1 MEVVPAGMYSAVPT
15 AALWCLIFFKH
26 TCHCHLNLLM
36 TLTQPDGVGGGRLL
50 QPCSVVGREEQTQ
63 DSSAAAKLHEVP
75 EQPGGA
81 GTPFR
86 VTNCPQGKRMTMR
99 LLAWV

>member
-1 MEVVPAGMYSAVPT
+1 MVSD
-15 AALWCLIFFKH
+15 FFKH

-50 QPCSVVGREEQTQ
+50 QPCSAVGREEQTQ

-75 EQPGGA
+75 ERPGGA
-81 GTPFR
+81 GPFTA
-86 VTNCPQGKRMTMR
+86 TNCPQGKRMTTR